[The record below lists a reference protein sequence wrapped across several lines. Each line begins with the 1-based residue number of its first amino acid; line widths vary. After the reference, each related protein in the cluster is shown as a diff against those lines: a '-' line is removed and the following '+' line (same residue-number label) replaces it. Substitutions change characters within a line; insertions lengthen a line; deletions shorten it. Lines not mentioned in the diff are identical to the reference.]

1 MLVFKTWCDTCD
13 NECAPAG
20 CTPGAG
26 CRLLQRVP
34 GVTHHSPPPVSGPR
48 SPDLIGARARVA
60 AAPHPAPSHRL
71 EAINCCL
78 IGSVSLSNS
87 CVPVNALQ
95 NLSSPPMMHVHLP
108 IWVVQRSPLSGPTII
123 NLNMSHPS
131 QVFSSC
137 QFFCPRPASSRH
149 WSIRASLPPWLHHPR
164 CAPWCHRCTD
174 WVQMSAIPRGG
185 GRPDYARSRSPPLA
199 DMQTVS
205 APGAAA
211 STHSYNSQRKIM
223 QPTIFY

>member
-1 MLVFKTWCDTCD
+1 MPQLHT
-13 NECAPAG
+13 
-20 CTPGAG
+20 
-26 CRLLQRVP
+26 Q
-34 GVTHHSPPPVSGPR
+34 
-48 SPDLIGARARVA
+48 
-60 AAPHPAPSHRL
+60 HPATARL

-78 IGSVSLSNS
+78 IGSVALSNG

-149 WSIRASLPPWLHHPR
+149 WSIRASLPASCTTHAVHLGVTAALTGYKCLQYSRVAAALIMPDPGPR
-164 CAPWCHRCTD
+164 HSLICKQCRHQAPLPAPTHTTLKGKLC
-174 WVQMSAIPRGG
+174 
-185 GRPDYARSRSPPLA
+185 SPPFSI
-199 DMQTVS
+199 DMD
-205 APGAAA
+205 P
-211 STHSYNSQRKIM
+211 K
-223 QPTIFY
+223 

>member
-1 MLVFKTWCDTCD
+1 MS
-13 NECAPAG
+13 APAG

-34 GVTHHSPPPVSGPR
+34 GVTHHSPPPPVSGPR

-60 AAPHPAPSHRL
+60 AAPHPAPSHSRL

-78 IGSVSLSNS
+78 IGSVSLSNG

-137 QFFCPRPASSRH
+137 QFFARGLPA
-149 WSIRASLPPWLHHPR
+149 AGTGLLEPPSLPPAPPTLCTSVSPLH
-164 CAPWCHRCTD
+164 
-174 WVQMSAIPRGG
+174 
-185 GRPDYARSRSPPLA
+185 
-199 DMQTVS
+199 
-205 APGAAA
+205 
-211 STHSYNSQRKIM
+211 
-223 QPTIFY
+223 

>member
-1 MLVFKTWCDTCD
+1 MS
-13 NECAPAG
+13 APAG

-34 GVTHHSPPPVSGPR
+34 GVTHHHHRQCLGRGLLILSGPEQGL
-48 SPDLIGARARVA
+48 PQLHTQ
-60 AAPHPAPSHRL
+60 HPATVRL

-78 IGSVSLSNS
+78 IGSVALSNS

-149 WSIRASLPPWLHHPR
+149 WSIRAGAAVASSLHHLLHHPR

>member
-1 MLVFKTWCDTCD
+1 MS
-13 NECAPAG
+13 APAG

-60 AAPHPAPSHRL
+60 AAPHPATARL
-71 EAINCCL
+71 EAINCYL

-95 NLSSPPMMHVHLP
+95 NFSSPPMMHVHLP

-137 QFFCPRPASSRH
+137 QFFARGLPAAGTGLLEPGQQRPPP
-149 WSIRASLPPWLHHPR
+149 SLAAPPTLCTAVSPLH
-164 CAPWCHRCTD
+164 
-174 WVQMSAIPRGG
+174 
-185 GRPDYARSRSPPLA
+185 
-199 DMQTVS
+199 
-205 APGAAA
+205 
-211 STHSYNSQRKIM
+211 
-223 QPTIFY
+223 